1 MRVISTQVSSTTL
14 PTRIIISM
22 TMGSIRSKGCIM
34 IRSSIFKLN
43 TSIKMIILL
52 KTMKR
57 ETLKKMR
64 FHNKTTRDT
73 HLLII
78 IIRSPSSSS
87 SNNRLHRHLTS
98 TRSQLFS
105 INTKQMRALTTICLL
120 KAGWWMEEAQ
130 ILTLVLTN
138 KGIGPY
144 RRPQQM

>member
-22 TMGSIRSKGCIM
+22 TMGSIRSRGCIM

-64 FHNKTTRDT
+64 FHSKTTRDT

-78 IIRSPSSSS
+78 IIRSPSNSS
-87 SNNRLHRHLTS
+87 SNNRQHRHLTS

-105 INTKQMRALTTICLL
+105 INTKQMRALTTTCLL

-130 ILTLVLTN
+130 ILTWVHTN
-138 KGIGPY
+138 KGIVPY
-144 RRPQQM
+144 HRPQ